1 MYDEQHDDSKSLR
14 VVNPHS
20 EITVLHTPESFACR
34 PSSMRRK
41 LPTPPLTYPRRVVE
55 HIHKTMERIRAHK
68 AFRRHLGGAQ
78 NVESDSDLSV
88 VGMQNLMSITAPVV
102 CGRRRVAAHFPDL
115 EHRATG
121 SAVINGAQRGARKGQ
136 VLSRIL

>member
-1 MYDEQHDDSKSLR
+1 MYDEQHDDAKSLR

-20 EITVLHTPESFACR
+20 EMPVLHTPESFAGK

-41 LPTPPLTYPRRVVE
+41 LPTPPLTDPGAVEE

-78 NVESDSDLSV
+78 NTESDSDLSV
-88 VGMQNLMSITAPVV
+88 VGMQNLI
-102 CGRRRVAAHFPDL
+102 
-115 EHRATG
+115 
-121 SAVINGAQRGARKGQ
+121 KKK
-136 VLSRIL
+136 

>member
-20 EITVLHTPESFACR
+20 EIPVLHTPESIAGI
-34 PSSMRRK
+34 PSSVSRK
-41 LPTPPLTYPRRVVE
+41 LPTLPLTDPRKVEE
-55 HIHKTMERIRAHK
+55 HIHNTMERIRAHK

-78 NVESDSDLSV
+78 NLESDSDLSV

-102 CGRRRVAAHFPDL
+102 SGRRP
-115 EHRATG
+115 
-121 SAVINGAQRGARKGQ
+121 
-136 VLSRIL
+136 